1 VPLFENASD
10 IINQVWRFDFRWPG
24 FYLADLGTGVDS
36 RTMRSAMVSLKSEL
50 SDALAQFGKRFVYL
64 SLVRF
69 DQQVTTKFH
78 LDGAP
83 PESLLM
89 LGYEPSHVRS
99 RLSLADYSRC
109 AFDRGLTPEQFLS
122 DLNPMFHRGNEALS
136 SYITELPPQ
145 AAGHSRI
152 LLINNSRLPF
162 TDAGTNPLGVFHK
175 AEIINPDKSE
185 QRVVNSIMLT
195 TAEVSAPDPI
205 GDEQEAGYVITDEI
219 SSSIYR
225 GKAES

>member
-1 VPLFENASD
+1 VSPENAID
-10 IINQVWRFDFRWPG
+10 ILNQAWRFDFDSPG
-24 FYLADLGTGVDS
+24 FYVADLGTGVDS
-36 RTMRSAMVSLKSEL
+36 RTLRSAMVSLKSQL
-50 SDALAQFGKRFVYL
+50 SDVLAPIGKRFVYL

-89 LGYEPSHVRS
+89 LGYEPSRVRS
-99 RLSLADYSRC
+99 QVSLADYTRC

-122 DLNPMFHRGNEALS
+122 DLNPMFHRGNEALT
-136 SYITELPPQ
+136 SYITELPLQ
-145 AAGHSRI
+145 AAGHSWI

-162 TDAGTNPLGVFHK
+162 TDARTNPLGVFHK
-175 AEIINPDKSE
+175 AEMMNPDKSE

-219 SSSIYR
+219 SSSNYG
-225 GKAES
+225 GK